1 MLGTGMPVQTLL
13 QKVDRESPALFAL
26 ACMMSYSSGPRYTVI
41 RFFFD
46 GIFASGVERFTANKP
61 LTPGG
66 QDAR

>member
-1 MLGTGMPVQTLL
+1 MLGIGMPMQTLL
-13 QKVDRESPALFAL
+13 QKVDMEIPALFAL
-26 ACMMSYSSGPRYTVI
+26 VCIFSYSSGPRYTAI

-46 GIFASGVERFTANKP
+46 GIFASGVERFTANEP